1 MAVNQIIVAMNLQ
14 IQQTPSRRSSNQ
26 WRLDT
31 LKGPNWNRNDSRLN
45 ARILS
50 WQGNTKQLIWKNAAH
65 HEEQEN
71 AKKEMVTKIIEKDHS
86 DMIFNW
92 WKELD
97 KMAHSPILFIH
108 WLSNLLKRKVSNS
121 MVSPPKWQ

>member
-31 LKGPNWNRNDSRLN
+31 SKGPNWNRNDSRLN

-50 WQGNTKQLIWKNAAH
+50 WQRNTKQLIWKNAAH
-65 HEEQEN
+65 RAQIAEERWAFDKAQKLRDEEQEN
-71 AKKEMVTKIIEKDHS
+71 AKKEMVTKIIEIDHS
-86 DMIFNW
+86 DTIFNW
-92 WKELD
+92 
-97 KMAHSPILFIH
+97 
-108 WLSNLLKRKVSNS
+108 
-121 MVSPPKWQ
+121 